1 MCTDK
6 QRIALLDPINLVA
19 YSRSTRKANIGYSE
33 DARLQDLLLDK
44 GLAVAK
50 RYASR
55 HYAGV
60 CIAVMAD

>member
-1 MCTDK
+1 MNATK
-6 QRIALLDPINLVA
+6 QRIALLDPVHFVA
-19 YSRSTRKANIGYSE
+19 YSRSTRIKNAGYSE

-50 RYASR
+50 RYAAR